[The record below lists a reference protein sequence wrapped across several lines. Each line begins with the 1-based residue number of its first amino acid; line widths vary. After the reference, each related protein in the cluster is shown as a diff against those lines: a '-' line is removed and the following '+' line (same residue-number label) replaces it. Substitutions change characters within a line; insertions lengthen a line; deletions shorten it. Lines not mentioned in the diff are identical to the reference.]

1 MSEQEQVTVE
11 LVERKIAT
19 YVNVGTTIGPRP
31 IIDLLRS
38 RCTTNA
44 GEFLTPEEVAAKEA
58 AAEEARRAAQA
69 QPPAEEPEEQQPE
82 EPEPE
87 LSWQNGMVSGLTGTR
102 VGVNG
107 VLDLRGIPAEQLAK
121 VEVLRVNGVVLLD
134 EANRSALSPSHSQIN
149 GITTVAPPDM
159 RVIIQPDV
167 EFSKASVEAM
177 AAGQKLMVI
186 GNIFFRPDVPP
197 ALAAEK
203 FERLNLVGI
212 TIMTQGV
219 QGALLGR
226 VESTGISITIPD
238 DAAEVVRSMGNNTWT
253 VDYLSRLPDNTV
265 YVNVGNTTI
274 P

>member
-44 GEFLTPEEVAAKEA
+44 GEFLTPEEVAAGEA
-58 AAEEARRAAQA
+58 AAEDAE
-69 QPPAEEPEEQQPE
+69 AEEAEAPAPVEQPEEQQPE
-82 EPEPE
+82 EPE

-121 VEVLRVNGVVLLD
+121 VEVLRVNGVMLLD
-134 EANRSALSPSHSQIN
+134 EANRNALSPSHSQVN

-177 AAGQKLMVI
+177 TAGQKLMVI

-226 VESTGISITIPD
+226 LESTGVSAIIPD
-238 DAAEVVRSMGNNTWT
+238 DAAHVVRSMGNNTWT